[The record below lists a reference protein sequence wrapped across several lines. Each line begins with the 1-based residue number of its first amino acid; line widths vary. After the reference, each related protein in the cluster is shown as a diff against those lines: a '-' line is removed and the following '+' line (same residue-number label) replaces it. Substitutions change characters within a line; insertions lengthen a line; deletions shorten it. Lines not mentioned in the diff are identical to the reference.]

1 MKKGLIILILL
12 GMVSCVRYDMEE
24 ILLQRDGISF
34 TIRGEDQFEYN
45 PLTCQFAHN
54 GDTHEYRVLDDM
66 LSNWVIVKCHE
77 RPSGEGQE
85 LTADI
90 TWTAS
95 SSIKTMKDL
104 TFRVEKTDASGNIW
118 MWCRQKKVGIVIK
131 NL

>member
-1 MKKGLIILILL
+1 MKKTLIILMLL
-12 GMVSCVRYDMEE
+12 GMVSCVRYDMDE
-24 ILLQRDGISF
+24 ILLQRDDISF
-34 TIRGEDQFEYN
+34 TIKGEDQFEYN
-45 PLTCQFAHN
+45 PLTCQFGHN

-66 LSNWVIVKCHE
+66 LSNWFIVKCDE
-77 RPSGEGQE
+77 RPSGAGQE

-95 SSIKTMKDL
+95 SSIKTMKGL
-104 TFRVEKTDASGNIW
+104 TFRIEKTDASGNIW